1 MIDCPNAEIRDRLPD
16 LVHERLDSA
25 TRALVLAHVGS
36 CEACREELVL
46 LRTLRDGMSRGPSLD
61 VNAIARAVIARTVE
75 GQRAASA
82 APTSVRPSRS
92 RLRWTDWRVA
102 AAVTMLVV
110 GGASVA
116 TVRLIDRGHIEADTG
131 LPVAVPPRG
140 DAVDSGADV
149 RRSTRT
155 PEAVP
160 AAAELSMGGGVAD
173 LSESDL
179 RDLLADIEALDAV
192 PEPEPEPV
200 AVRVSLPGSRE

>member
-1 MIDCPNAEIRDRLPD
+1 MIDCPNAEIRDRLPE

-36 CEACREELVL
+36 CEACREELVV
-46 LRTLRDGMSRGPSLD
+46 LRTLRDGMSRAPSLD
-61 VNAIARAVIARTVE
+61 MNAIARAVVARTVE
-75 GQRAASA
+75 GQRS
-82 APTSVRPSRS
+82 PSRGRASITPS
-92 RLRWTDWRVA
+92 RRRPRWTDWRVA

-116 TVRLIDRGHIEADTG
+116 TMRRIDREQVKTDTG
-131 LPVAVPPRG
+131 LAVAVPTRG
-140 DAVDSGADV
+140 DSGESGTSA
-149 RRSTRT
+149 RGSLRT

-160 AAAELSMGGGVAD
+160 AAAELSMGGGVGD
-173 LSESDL
+173 LSDSDL

-200 AVRVSLPGSRE
+200 AIRVSLPGSQE